1 MKIKNIS
8 LLPLLASAV
17 ILLNTSCR
25 FEEDEYFDQSA
36 SLRVTTTNEELK
48 SLLVKQSSDANN
60 GWVIQYF
67 VGGTDEADFEGF
79 NLFGRF
85 YDNGKVLLAS
95 DHRYLRNGNA
105 NKYTEATSFYQ
116 ITPEEGTLLSFPIW
130 NDVLSVFADPVDPSS
145 APGSLV
151 GDGVGMNGDYN
162 LVLSSFKNDTIVFR
176 GQRHQAEARF
186 LKCDRSWQDYIAA
199 VNDLKQK
206 ISNTYLTSYYVTTGD
221 TVRYFSDLNT
231 GVIAYTERVNN
242 PLDKQT
248 VTCVFTTKGF
258 RLNHVT
264 KLGENSFQEFT
275 LDEANGKLY
284 SEDGKTTV
292 IPCWDNYV
300 VDCPSDWR
308 LDPDA
313 FTTAQKEL
321 FEKMAVE
328 VQKVNSQYV
337 LDSIMIGRP
346 VETIEDGSQQAFP
359 ALLVYIHGPKKMG
372 RTPIYKP
379 YIYMDITKPEFGVVT
394 FSASSETKTSD
405 FMKNFEGTDLKSLCE
420 QFAATLYGTY
430 QIKVNNYFHPV
441 SAELTPSTTGNPVK
455 LRMK

>member
-1 MKIKNIS
+1 MRIKNIS
-8 LLPLLASAV
+8 LLPLFALAV

-25 FEEDEYFDQSA
+25 FEEDEFFDKSA
-36 SLRVTTTNEELK
+36 SLRVLSTNEELK
-48 SLLVKQSSDANN
+48 SLLVNQSSDANN

-67 VGGTDEADFEGF
+67 VAGTDEADFEGF

-85 YDNGKVLLAS
+85 YDNGKVTLAS

-116 ITPEEGTLLSFPIW
+116 ITAEEGTLLSFPVW

-145 APGSLV
+145 APSSIV
-151 GDGVGMNGDYN
+151 SDGEGMNGDYN
-162 LVLSSFKNDTIVFR
+162 LVLHSMNSDTIVFR
-176 GQRHQAEARF
+176 GQRHQAEVRF
-186 LKCDRSWQDYIAA
+186 IKCNRSWQDYMT
-199 VNDLKQK
+199 VVSDMKKK
-206 ISNTYLTSYYVTTGD
+206 ISNTSLTSYYVTNGD
-221 TVRYFSDLNT
+221 STRYFTNLNT
-231 GVIAYTERVNN
+231 GVIGYSERVSN

-248 VTCVFTTKGF
+248 VTCLFTEKGF

-264 KLGENSFQEFT
+264 KLGETSFQEFT
-275 LDEANGKLY
+275 LDEAKGKLY
-284 SEDGKTTV
+284 SEDGKTEV

-313 FTTAQKEL
+313 FTAVQKDL
-321 FEKMAVE
+321 YEKMAVE

-346 VETIEDGSQQAFP
+346 VETLEDGTQQAFP
-359 ALLVYIHGPKKMG
+359 ALLVYVHGPKKMG

-379 YIYMDITKPEFGVVT
+379 YIYMDFTKPTFGT
-394 FSASSETKTSD
+394 IAFSASSVAKTSEAMGV
-405 FMKNFEGTDLKSLCE
+405 FSATELKSLCE
-420 QFAATLYGTY
+420 QFAATLYGSY
-430 QIKVNNYFHPV
+430 QIKPNDYFHPV
-441 SAELTPSTTGNPVK
+441 SAELIPEGTGNTIK

>member
-8 LLPLLASAV
+8 LLPLLVSAV

-25 FEEDEYFDQSA
+25 FEEDEYFDKSA
-36 SLRVTTTNEELK
+36 SLRVTSTNEELK

-67 VGGTDEADFEGF
+67 VAGTDEADFEGF

-116 ITPEEGTLLSFPIW
+116 ITPEEGTLLSFPVW

-145 APGSLV
+145 APKTLA
-151 GDGVGMNGDYN
+151 GDGTGMNGDYN
-162 LVLSSFKNDTIVFR
+162 LVLHSMKNDTIVFR

-186 LKCDRSWQDYIAA
+186 VKCDRSWQDYLAA
-199 VNDLKQK
+199 VSDLKQN
-206 ISNTYLTSYYVTTGD
+206 ISNTYLTSYYVTNGD
-221 TVRYFSDLNT
+221 SVRYFSNLNT
-231 GVIAYTERVNN
+231 GVIAYSERVND

-248 VTCVFTTKGF
+248 VTCVFTTNGF
-258 RLNHVT
+258 RLNRVT
-264 KLGENSFQEFT
+264 KLGANSFQEFT
-275 LDEANGKLY
+275 LDEANGLLY
-284 SEDGKTTV
+284 SEDGKTAV

-308 LDPDA
+308 LNPDA
-313 FTTAQKEL
+313 FTTEQQEL
-321 FEKMAVE
+321 YQKMALE

-346 VETIEDGSQQAFP
+346 VETLEDKSQQAFP
-359 ALLVYIHGPKKMG
+359 ALMVYIHGPKKMG

-379 YIYMDITKPEFGVVT
+379 YIYMNITKPEFGAIT
-394 FSASSETKTSD
+394 FSASSEDRISETMSVYND
-405 FMKNFEGTDLKSLCE
+405 TDLKSLCE

-430 QIKVNNYFHPV
+430 QINVNDYFHPV
-441 SAELTPSTTGNPVK
+441 SADLVPEGTGNTIK
-455 LRMK
+455 LKMK